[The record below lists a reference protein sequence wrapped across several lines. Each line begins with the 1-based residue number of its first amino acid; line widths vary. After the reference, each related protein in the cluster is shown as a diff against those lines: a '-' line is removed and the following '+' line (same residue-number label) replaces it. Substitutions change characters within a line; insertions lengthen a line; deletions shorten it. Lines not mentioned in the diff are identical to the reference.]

1 MMRGIEDKMKNL
13 LCVLC
18 ITLNLTANGSFYTST
33 KEEVIT
39 EREHGVEVTLT
50 SPEEY
55 EVIISDA
62 GCMLMQLEVAGY
74 LFDTA
79 QVPEV
84 IEWRIN
90 KKKKII
96 GAIVRTYIP
105 IYDELKAFSEHK
117 YSSQLNVLKFAKE
130 VELIGVTSN
139 NEDARRLLDEKG
151 VKK

>member
-1 MMRGIEDKMKNL
+1 MKKIL
-13 LCVLC
+13 WVLC
-18 ITLNLTANGSFYTST
+18 IALNLTANDSFYTST
-33 KEEVIT
+33 KEEVIRET
-39 EREHGVEVTLT
+39 EHGVEVKLK
-50 SPEEY
+50 SPEGY

-62 GCMLMQLEVAGY
+62 GCMFMQLEVAGY

-79 QVPEV
+79 QIPKV
-84 IEWRIN
+84 IEWRID

-96 GAIVRTYIP
+96 GAIVRTYTP
-105 IYDELKAFSEHK
+105 IYDELKAFSEYK

-130 VELIGVTSN
+130 VELVGVTSN